1 MEIRH
6 VLDHARDCKAKELA
20 QEYVRGKPDAVMLID
35 NLLNGDGV
43 SMDDFR
49 AKALVEQLDFIER
62 IDRLTAIAES
72 RRNASLREIHR
83 HRVFLAET
91 LRASVP
97 VCSNPA
103 LSAEVETLAR
113 EIAGPKAKTETQD
126 LARQVAEAQIDLR
139 RVRYARHRF
148 LSDALSDQHYDSHA
162 NARKKLNLIGHLLGC
177 KAPEM
182 SIEEA
187 KQLLAMDRYERRAL
201 SRRKFAIRAFD
212 AAQRQA
218 GSARGS
224 RA

>member
-1 MEIRH
+1 LTSDRKIKANRAN
-6 VLDHARDCKAKELA
+6 ARASSGPKTA
-20 QEYVRGKPDAVMLID
+20 
-35 NLLNGDGV
+35 DG
-43 SMDDFR
+43 R
-49 AKALVEQLDFIER
+49 ARPA
-62 IDRLTAIAES
+62 
-72 RRNASLREIHR
+72 RNALRHALSL
-83 HRVFLAET
+83 
-91 LRASVP
+91 P